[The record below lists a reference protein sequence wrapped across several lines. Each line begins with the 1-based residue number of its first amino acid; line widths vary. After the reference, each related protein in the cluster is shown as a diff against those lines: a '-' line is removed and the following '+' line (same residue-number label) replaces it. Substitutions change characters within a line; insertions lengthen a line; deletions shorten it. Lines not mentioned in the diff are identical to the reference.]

1 MVNKS
6 VSSLDG
12 KGRVL
17 IPQSLRDA
25 AGLSA
30 GDKVAVALGE
40 DGTSVNISSFREKKL
55 LSLEILLSDSPGA
68 LASVAAALA
77 GIGIDLVS
85 TSSRSSKRGE
95 AAVWNVECNP
105 GKMTVPEI
113 RRAVAKAG
121 ARVASAKW

>member
-40 DGTSVNISSFREKKL
+40 AGASVNVSSFREKKL
-55 LSLEILLSDSPGA
+55 LSLEILLSDAPGSLASAAVA
-68 LASVAAALA
+68 LAKMGV
-77 GIGIDLVS
+77 DLVS
-85 TSSRSSKRGE
+85 TSSHSSKRGE
-95 AAVWNVECNP
+95 AAIWKVECNP
-105 GKMTVPEI
+105 
-113 RRAVAKAG
+113 
-121 ARVASAKW
+121 